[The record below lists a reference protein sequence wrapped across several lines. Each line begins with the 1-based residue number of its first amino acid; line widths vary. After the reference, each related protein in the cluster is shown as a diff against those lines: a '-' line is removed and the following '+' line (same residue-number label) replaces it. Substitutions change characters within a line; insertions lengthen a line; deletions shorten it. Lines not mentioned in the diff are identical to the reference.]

1 MAIFDDTN
9 IYRERYDP
17 NLIYRYV
24 VGHGPNA
31 IKKWYSVK
39 KNNITRAM
47 IEYDEIG
54 GVIIIRACNKNVLK
68 EIVESL

>member
-1 MAIFDDTN
+1 MAIFYDAN
-9 IYRERYDP
+9 IYCERYDP

-31 IKKWYSVK
+31 IKKWHSVK
-39 KNNITRAM
+39 KNNISRAM
-47 IEYDEIG
+47 IEYDKIG
-54 GVIIIRACNKNVLK
+54 GVIIIRTCDKNALK